1 MWIFLNQCFSFQL
14 SKFWRWQTK
23 CEILDF
29 IFSFLSR
36 TQNAIRFWES
46 GFKLDEHFQ
55 FLRLMTHIFVLLS
68 GFRFFKEPPEQNK
81 DNMSHIYASSVSH
94 INIKPRLP
102 KSAHFHHFTFTIS
115 PILKPRKFEMIWPS
129 MTRCDQW
136 SHLVHKGGFGGPNVP
151 KILPCPLPGFFWR
164 ISPQCP

>member
-68 GFRFFKEPPEQNK
+68 GFRFFKEPPEQKTICPTFMQAAFLISISNQDYQK
-81 DNMSHIYASSVSH
+81 
-94 INIKPRLP
+94 
-102 KSAHFHHFTFTIS
+102 AHTFTIS
-115 PILKPRKFEMIWPS
+115 PIIKPRKFEMIWPS

-136 SHLVHKGGFGGPNVP
+136 SHLVDKGGFGGPNVT

-164 ISPQCP
+164 ICPQCP

>member
-68 GFRFFKEPPEQNK
+68 GFRFFKEPPEQKTICPTFMQAAFLISISNQK
-81 DNMSHIYASSVSH
+81 
-94 INIKPRLP
+94 
-102 KSAHFHHFTFTIS
+102 AHTFTIS
-115 PILKPRKFEMIWPS
+115 PIIKPRKFEMIWPS